1 MSAPQVPPI
10 PIPIDIV
17 VFDLGGV
24 VVRICRSIA
33 EAAARVNLPVDP
45 VLAQPE
51 YIAQR
56 RALHRDYERG
66 LLTCDQFFERIAA
79 TTRGMYTPAQ
89 FRAIHEAWI
98 IEEYAG
104 VGDLIDD
111 LHRADMP
118 TGALS
123 NTNAAHWAQ
132 MSSTDKRTAIFGAP
146 ARLRHRHA
154 SHLLGLAKPDAA
166 IYHAFAQHT
175 GFAPNRIVFFDDLA
189 DNIQAAQ
196 AAGWNAHQID
206 HAGDTAQQ
214 MRTILCK
221 VHGVSL

>member
-1 MSAPQVPPI
+1 MSV
-10 PIPIDIV
+10 IPIDIV

-45 VLAQPE
+45 ILAQPE

-66 LLTCDQFFERIAA
+66 LLTCDQFFDRIAA

-89 FRAIHEAWI
+89 FRALHEAWI
-98 IEEYAG
+98 IGEYAG

-111 LHRADMP
+111 LHRANMP

-132 MSSTDKRTAIFGAP
+132 MSHIGNRPAIFAAP

-166 IYHAFAQHT
+166 IYHAFARET
-175 GFAPNRIVFFDDLA
+175 GFIPNRIVFFDDLA
-189 DNIQAAQ
+189 ENIQAAQ

-206 HAGDTAQQ
+206 HTGDTAAQ
-214 MRTILCK
+214 MRAILCTS
-221 VHGVSL
+221 HGIRL

>member
-1 MSAPQVPPI
+1 MSSAPIP

-33 EAAARVNLPVDP
+33 EAAARVQLPVDP

-66 LLTCDQFFERIAA
+66 LLSCDEFFDRIAA
-79 TTRGMYTPAQ
+79 TTRGMYSTAQ

-98 IEEYAG
+98 IDEYAG

-111 LHRADMP
+111 LHRTNMP

-132 MSSTDKRTAIFGAP
+132 MSDAADRPALFGAP

-166 IYHAFAQHT
+166 IYHAFARAT
-175 GFAPNRIVFFDDLA
+175 GFAPSRIIFFDDLA
-189 DNIQAAQ
+189 ENIQAAR

-206 HAGDTAQQ
+206 HTGDTAAQ
-214 MRTILCK
+214 MRTHLREA
-221 VHGVSL
+221 HGLSL

>member
-1 MSAPQVPPI
+1 MSTTPV
-10 PIPIDIV
+10 PIDIV

-45 VLAQPE
+45 ILAQPE

-66 LLTCDQFFERIAA
+66 MMTCDDFFERIAA

-98 IEEYAG
+98 IDEYAG
-104 VGDLIDD
+104 VGTLIDD
-111 LHRADMP
+111 LHRANMP

-132 MSSTDKRTAIFGAP
+132 MSHADNRPAIFAAP

-166 IYHAFAQHT
+166 IYHAFARET

-189 DNIQAAQ
+189 ENIQAAR
-196 AAGWNAHQID
+196 AAGWNAHQIN
-206 HAGDTAQQ
+206 HTGDTAQQ
-214 MRTILCK
+214 MRTHLRES
-221 VHGVSL
+221 HGLKL